1 MVAGLQQITSTI
13 GLASKYLLATG
24 KVYWTVD
31 LGFCATHV
39 FINRQARLILEADG
53 KVEAAGLLEAFGR
66 ELELG
71 VCWPD
76 GGWGSVHHF
85 YHARTGAGLLGRPPA
100 DVLVTRFY
108 RRSLNLWR
116 DGCFGKAM
124 FFLGA
129 VTHLLQDICEPH
141 HVNCSLGIG
150 HHLYEK
156 WVEKHKEDY
165 SIQGRGIYRKHDDP
179 VKWLKYCSKKSY
191 RLFDLV
197 NKKSDVRCYQQA
209 TEYLLPLAQRVTAG
223 FWLNFLEQVGG
234 VSESNRFFI
243 NESWQERKGD

>member
-1 MVAGLQQITSTI
+1 MDAGLRQITSTI

-39 FINRQARLILEADG
+39 FINRQTRLILEEDG
-53 KVEAAGLLEAFGR
+53 NVEAAGLLVAFGR
-66 ELELG
+66 ELDLG

-85 YHARTGAGLLGRPPA
+85 YHARTGAGLWGRSPA
-100 DVLVTRFY
+100 DVLVSRFY
-108 RRSLNLWR
+108 KRALNLWR
-116 DGCFGKAM
+116 RGCIRKAM
-124 FFLGA
+124 FYLGA

-141 HVNCSLGIG
+141 HASCSWGVG

-156 WVEKHKEDY
+156 WVQKHKDNY
-165 SIQGRGIYRKHDDP
+165 PVQQGGIYRRYDDP

-191 RLFDLV
+191 SFFEMV
-197 NKKSDVRCYQQA
+197 NKKSDIRCYQQA

-223 FWLNFLEQVGG
+223 FWLNFLEQVGA
-234 VSESNRFFI
+234 VSSNLFSV
-243 NESWQERKGD
+243 NESRQVKRG